1 MMAAS
6 YVKRNFWDISFLPE
20 VGDKEEQEMLQQAQ
34 DLLSSEETTSDSRK
48 ETKQLGCQRKT
59 S

>member
-1 MMAAS
+1 MLS
-6 YVKRNFWDISFLPE
+6 VTFETSSLFFLPE